1 MAAAAA
7 AGVVLPQSSRFNAE
21 ARLPGE
27 PDTRPVG
34 TNPTLPATGS
44 VANYNQT
51 GQMPDYPGRFS
62 TYYSGGGASGRY
74 GGTVQPELP
83 NAGNVYNMVPQ
94 HIQDAIG
101 AQTARLNYLKSGAGG
116 WLGLFQSGAAQKQLM
131 ALHGLALQHIGEG
144 IKAGQLGVQQG
155 QLGVQRGQL
164 DVNKGHLD
172 LGYGQLGQR
181 YYETA
186 PATEREMM
194 ANRIAGSNPNEASLE
209 RVGEFQR
216 AFGQRPVVSTTTI
229 AQPYQTIYGRTSDIL
244 GQPGRG
250 PQVFPTI
257 PSPPGG
263 GAMTSSPT
271 RYATGGMVPPSPM
284 PMYGPNAYGYGYMQP
299 TTVTSNIQ

>member
-1 MAAAAA
+1 
-7 AGVVLPQSSRFNAE
+7 
-21 ARLPGE
+21 
-27 PDTRPVG
+27 
-34 TNPTLPATGS
+34 
-44 VANYNQT
+44 
-51 GQMPDYPGRFS
+51 
-62 TYYSGGGASGRY
+62 
-74 GGTVQPELP
+74 VQPELP
-83 NAGNVYNMVPQ
+83 NAAGVYNMVPQ
-94 HIQDAIG
+94 HVQDAIA

-164 DVNKGHLD
+164 DVNMGHLG

-284 PMYGPNAYGYGYMQP
+284 PMYGYGAGGYGGYGYGYGP
-299 TTVTSNIQ
+299 SITSNIQ